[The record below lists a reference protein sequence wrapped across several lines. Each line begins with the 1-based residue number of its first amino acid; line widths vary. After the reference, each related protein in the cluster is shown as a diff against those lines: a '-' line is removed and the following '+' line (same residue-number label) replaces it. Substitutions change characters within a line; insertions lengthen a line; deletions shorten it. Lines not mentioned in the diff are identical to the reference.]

1 MIDNTHFNEFED
13 DIEEKIEK
21 EENDTWINFIVFLGS
36 IFFIF
41 LMYVLIR
48 MTFYSY

>member
-13 DIEEKIEK
+13 DIEEKIEE
-21 EENDTWINFIVFLGS
+21 EENDTWINFIVFLGYL
-36 IFFIF
+36 FFLV
-41 LMYVLIR
+41 LMYVLVR